1 MWKNWVVAL
10 SSLALRL
17 VPCRTEGQ
25 ARRKQSSYLH
35 GEVKALR
42 KVAVEVPGALHC
54 KEESSVSNQGLWAAL
69 CTCFFIYV
77 LLWVL
82 RVVQISAYLLVLCLV
97 LKALCQEGWGREGS
111 PGTGHRCKGPE
122 QADRRA
128 GCDTHWGP
136 RLGLA
141 HRTTAPPRESLGS
154 DIPETAPLRVHPH
167 SSKEEPPL
175 WDHWFLSVTRQS
187 PCGMNS
193 PVTHGAWL
201 QSSWPHT
208 LFHGCCLETECLG
221 GEVGVL
227 TQGSRKRRALRET
240 GTSLNPA

>member
-25 ARRKQSSYLH
+25 ARRKQNSYLH
-35 GEVKALR
+35 GKVKALR

-54 KEESSVSNQGLWAAL
+54 KEESAVSNQGLWAAL

-122 QADRRA
+122 QAAEGQD
-128 GCDTHWGP
+128 
-136 RLGLA
+136 
-141 HRTTAPPRESLGS
+141 
-154 DIPETAPLRVHPH
+154 
-167 SSKEEPPL
+167 
-175 WDHWFLSVTRQS
+175 VTR
-187 PCGMNS
+187 
-193 PVTHGAWL
+193 TGAPGL
-201 QSSWPHT
+201 VWPI
-208 LFHGCCLETECLG
+208 GPQPR
-221 GEVGVL
+221 
-227 TQGSRKRRALRET
+227 QGSPWALTFQRQ
-240 GTSLNPA
+240 LR